1 MSSTLV
7 DVPCSLR
14 SVGGDGGV
22 VETHGTPLCL
32 RPAPALVGEHLVLP
46 LAVPLAADL
55 PDDFDAPAVLPGATS
70 HFCSDRVMPRRQRDD
85 HFGPT
90 TSSFWQCCPWKTA
103 ARRCSSVWRWD
114 CLTSGVPGWKSHMRI
129 LKCKVKVRSA
139 QVGAQFTILADL
151 SSEKPSQLR
160 W

>member
-55 PDDFDAPAVLPGATS
+55 PDDFDAPAVLPGAIS
-70 HFCSDRVMPRRQRDD
+70 HFCSDRVMPLEEAAFCCPDD
-85 HFGPT
+85 NGTT
-90 TSSFWQCCPWKTA
+90 TSDPRP
-103 ARRCSSVWRWD
+103 RR
-114 CLTSGVPGWKSHMRI
+114 SGNAVPGKQPPD
-129 LKCKVKVRSA
+129 VVRLFDGGTA
-139 QVGAQFTILADL
+139 
-151 SSEKPSQLR
+151 
-160 W
+160 